1 MSAQVFKLP
10 PPGKFARVFPVLI
23 GLVLPILVITTL
35 VLTAGTDPNW
45 VHALPAILSLPV
57 VAAFVGWH
65 THSRKV
71 ELLADQV
78 QLRRWPLP
86 RNFNLAGMDMD
97 QARVVDLGQE
107 SALQPTIKLVGSRL
121 PGFRSGWFRLRD
133 GRRAYVL
140 TTSSQRVLYLPR
152 KDGNV
157 LLLGVERPDALLQ
170 ALRDEAS
177 RRS

>member
-1 MSAQVFKLP
+1 MSEKLFKLP

-23 GLVLPILVITTL
+23 GLVLPLLVITTV
-35 VLTAGTDPNW
+35 VLAAGTDPHW
-45 VHALPAILSLPV
+45 VHALPAILSLPI
-57 VAAFVGWH
+57 VAVFVAWH
-65 THSRKV
+65 MHSRKV
-71 ELLADQV
+71 ELLPGQLQV
-78 QLRRWPLP
+78 RRWPLP
-86 RNFNLAGMDMD
+86 RNFTLAGMDLD
-97 QARVVDLGQE
+97 QARVVDLRQE
-107 SALQPTIKLVGSRL
+107 NSLQPTIKLVGSRL

-140 TTSSQRVLYLPR
+140 TTSDSRVLYLPR
-152 KDGNV
+152 KDGSA